1 MKKKISLIQIILIGI
16 FLILG
21 VNFLY
26 DSITLRNNINIIK
39 EGVDILKQENIELKQ
54 ENIILQDSIRKQD
67 SIYYLKF
74 REICDK
80 YVK

>member
-1 MKKKISLIQIILIGI
+1 MKKIRIKEIILLGI
-16 FLILG
+16 FLVLG

-26 DSITLRNNINIIK
+26 DSITLKNNINIIK

-54 ENIILQDSIRKQD
+54 ENIILQDSIIKQD
-67 SIYYLKF
+67 SIFQMKMI
-74 REICDK
+74 EIYEK

>member
-1 MKKKISLIQIILIGI
+1 MKKKNILIQIILLGV
-16 FLILG
+16 FLVLG

-26 DSITLRNNINIIK
+26 DSITLKNNINIIK

-67 SIYYLKF
+67 SIYYW
-74 REICDK
+74 K
-80 YVK
+80 YKGIY

>member
-1 MKKKISLIQIILIGI
+1 MKKIRIKEIILLGI
-16 FLILG
+16 FLVLG

-26 DSITLRNNINIIK
+26 DSITLKNNINIIK

-54 ENIILQDSIRKQD
+54 DNIILQDSIIKQD
-67 SIYYLKF
+67 SIFQMKMI
-74 REICDK
+74 EIYEK